1 MRLNRIFTDPA
12 NTDEQRRLTIDC
24 SNVNQNGP
32 GRYRTEADD
41 PEKQVCYF
49 NKPRNDELCNIF
61 ISNRIKIENFSNY
74 IYFKIGRVQG

>member
-41 PEKQVCYF
+41 PEKQVYYF
-49 NKPRNDELCNIF
+49 NKPRNDE
-61 ISNRIKIENFSNY
+61 
-74 IYFKIGRVQG
+74 